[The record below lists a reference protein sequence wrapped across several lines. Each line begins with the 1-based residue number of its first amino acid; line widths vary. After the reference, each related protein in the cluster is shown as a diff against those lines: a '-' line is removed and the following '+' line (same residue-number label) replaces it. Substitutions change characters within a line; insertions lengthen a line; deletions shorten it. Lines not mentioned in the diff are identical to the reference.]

1 MSNVFGEIL
10 RVATFG
16 ESHGPAIG
24 AVLDGVPPGLHLD
37 LRFVQRELDRRRP
50 GTSDLVSARR
60 ERDRVRV
67 LSGVFEGVTT
77 GAPICLVIGS
87 RDARPVDYEP
97 LRDRFRPGHGDWTWW
112 AKYGVRDWRGGGRLS
127 GRETAARVAAGAIA
141 KLLLGPLGV
150 DVAAQVIEIAGIAA
164 VRRDAAVAA
173 RSPLC
178 CGDLRAAARMATAIR
193 RAKAAGDSVGGIVE
207 VVATGVPPGWGDP
220 VFGKLDA
227 RLGGAL
233 LSIGAVK
240 AVEFGDGFAL
250 ARMRGSE
257 ANDPLTPRG
266 PASNH
271 AGGILGGI
279 SDGAPI
285 VARVAIKPTST
296 IDIEQDTIDVGGRPA
311 RIRARG
317 RHDPC
322 IAPRIVPVAEAMVA
336 LVLADAALRQE
347 ALRAFSPPVP

>member
-1 MSNVFGEIL
+1 MSNVLGEIF
-10 RVATFG
+10 RVVTFG

-77 GAPICLVIGS
+77 GAPVCLVIAS
-87 RDARPVDYEP
+87 RDARPADYEP

-127 GRETAARVAAGAIA
+127 GRETAARVAAGAVA

-150 DVAAQVIEIAGIAA
+150 EVAAQVIEVAGIPA
-164 VRRDAAVAA
+164 VRRDLAVAA
-173 RSPLC
+173 RNPLR
-178 CGDLRAAARMATAIR
+178 CGDARAAARMAAAIR
-193 RAKAAGDSVGGIVE
+193 KAQAAGDSVGGIVE

-227 RLGGAL
+227 RLGAAL

-250 ARMRGSE
+250 ARMQGSL
-257 ANDPLTPRG
+257 ANDPLTPHG
-266 PASNH
+266 SASNH

-279 SDGAPI
+279 SNGAPI
-285 VARVAIKPTST
+285 VARIAIKPTST
-296 IDIEQDTIDVGGRPA
+296 IDIEQDTIDVVGRAA
-311 RIRARG
+311 RIRTRG

-322 IAPRIVPVAEAMVA
+322 IAPRIVPVAEAMTA
-336 LVLADAALRQE
+336 LVLADAALRQG
-347 ALRAFSPPVP
+347 ALRAFSPPPP